1 MWKEEWVQGVAKEP
15 LCNPP
20 PPCELGQPG
29 GGQRGTPSPGGRVIQ
44 VTEQARGSKHPIV
57 K

>member
-15 LCNPP
+15 LCNPL

-29 GGQRGTPSPGGRVIQ
+29 GGQRGTPSPGGRVIKSRSRIGVQ
-44 VTEQARGSKHPIV
+44 STPS
-57 K
+57 